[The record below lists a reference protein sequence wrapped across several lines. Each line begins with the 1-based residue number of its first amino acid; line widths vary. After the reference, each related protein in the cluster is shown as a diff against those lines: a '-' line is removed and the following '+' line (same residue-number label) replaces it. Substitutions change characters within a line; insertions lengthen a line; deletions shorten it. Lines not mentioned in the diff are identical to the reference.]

1 MGFLMDRAYIAK
13 HRKHYDIVTSFW
25 DLGDGNTTAAAA
37 AEGAISWD
45 QIYRRR
51 VFRQMSL
58 ERLWTPV
65 HLAAKNEDVGVLQA
79 MLFFGARTDLL
90 KIMFGQR
97 DGEDSAAH
105 CRLGGPHSNGPDHA
119 AMGARRQVPLS
130 AEL

>member
-90 KIMFGQR
+90 KIIQCCTLPPRRATQQWSRSCCNGCPT
-97 DGEDSAAH
+97 SSTS
-105 CRLGGPHSNGPDHA
+105 LG
-119 AMGARRQVPLS
+119 
-130 AEL
+130 